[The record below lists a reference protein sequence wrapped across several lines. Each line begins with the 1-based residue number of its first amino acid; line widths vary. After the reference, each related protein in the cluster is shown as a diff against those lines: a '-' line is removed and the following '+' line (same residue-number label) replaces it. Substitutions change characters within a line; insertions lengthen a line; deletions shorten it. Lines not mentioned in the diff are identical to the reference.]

1 MELEFS
7 GEIVFWRGPAPW
19 YFVPVP
25 EEQSLDLE
33 EMSSMLSYGWGCI
46 PVTAE
51 IGKTE
56 WYTSLFPKDGL
67 YLVPLKAAVRKSE
80 RLELGEVVAVRLT
93 TTR

>member
-1 MELEFS
+1 MVLEFS

-46 PVTAE
+46 PVTA
-51 IGKTE
+51 
-56 WYTSLFPKDGL
+56 
-67 YLVPLKAAVRKSE
+67 V
-80 RLELGEVVAVRLT
+80 LGEDGVVHLAVSEGRSVPRAAQGGGAEVRT
-93 TTR
+93 ARAR

>member
-51 IGKTE
+51 IGKTH
-56 WYTSLFPKDGL
+56 WYTSLFPKDGR

-80 RLELGEVVAVRLT
+80 RLELGELVDVRLT